1 MNYAPLLQ
9 AMKVLI
15 VDDER
20 LSRTIL
26 SRFVAKRFPFCDV
39 MEAENGLEALERV
52 NQDSPDAI
60 FLDLRMPIMN
70 GMEML
75 EALRNDPSHTETP
88 VIITSA
94 IQEKSI
100 VMRLTQLG
108 IEGYLLKPI
117 DIDGAYIR
125 IGKMLMAIRDQKG
138 KTKLPKLTNI
148 SVDKYHKILLVDDDP
163 TFRMFFASMIG
174 NRCEVVMAEDG
185 SEAYRL
191 AQENDLITD
200 VCISESIAEGS
211 GLQNRKF
218 LAKKLR
224 ELKRDRPIE
233 ILICSERD
241 VLREDEKGFFHGII
255 RRTFVQKL
263 FIESLLKKIFKDE
276 SKEGTFRHVVA
287 NQFGEKIQAVLI
299 TELPSFITENVAIL
313 DDKVA
318 NIVSNEHSE
327 SISVYVREGKIDIT
341 IGIDGMMEH
350 FEQLAL
356 LRGDTNY
363 RVTAQTNQIFQ
374 ETLNAIT
381 TIFVEILQKFSYS
394 AKVNKEPWKKQKT
407 DNRRVQIYSIP
418 FRFGSGE
425 EFVCRVWFN
434 DVS

>member
-1 MNYAPLLQ
+1 MNYAPILE

-39 MEAENGLEALERV
+39 MEAENGLEGLERV

-70 GMEML
+70 GIEML
-75 EALRNDPSHTETP
+75 EALRNDPFHTETP

-94 IQEKSI
+94 IQEKSV

-125 IGKMLMAIRDQKG
+125 IGKMLLSIRDQKG
-138 KTKLPKLTNI
+138 KPKLPKITNL
-148 SVDKYHKILLVDDDP
+148 SVEKYHKILLVDDDP

-174 NRCEVVMAEDG
+174 NRCEVLMADDG
-185 SEAYRL
+185 SEAYRV
-191 AQENDLITD
+191 AQENELITD
-200 VCISESIAEGS
+200 VCISENLAEGN

-224 ELKRDRPIE
+224 ELKRERPIE

-241 VLREDEKGFFHGII
+241 KLNEDEKPFFQGII

-263 FIESLLKKIFKDE
+263 FIESLLKKIFKDD

-287 NQFGEKIQAVLI
+287 NQFGEKIQAALV

-327 SISVYVREGKIDIT
+327 SISVYVREGKIDIS
-341 IGIDGMMEH
+341 IGIDGMMLH
-350 FEQLAL
+350 FEQLAR
-356 LRGDTNY
+356 LRGDSNY
-363 RVTAQTNQIFQ
+363 KATSNTNQIFQ

-381 TIFVEILQKFSYS
+381 TIFLEILKKFNYS
-394 AKVNKEPWKKQKT
+394 AKVNTESWKKQKE

>member
-1 MNYAPLLQ
+1 MNYAPILE

-70 GMEML
+70 GIEML
-75 EALRNDPSHTETP
+75 EALRSNPSHTETP

-117 DIDGAYIR
+117 DIDGAYVR

-138 KTKLPKLTNI
+138 KANLPKITNI
-148 SVDKYHKILLVDDDP
+148 SVEKYHKILLVDDDA

-174 NRCEVVMAEDG
+174 NRCEVVFAENG
-185 SEAYRL
+185 NEAFRI
-191 AQENDLITD
+191 AQENERITD
-200 VCISESIAEGS
+200 VCISENLPEGT

-224 ELKRDRPIE
+224 ELKRERPIE
-233 ILICSERD
+233 ILICTERES
-241 VLREDEKGFFHGII
+241 LREDERLFFQGII

-263 FIESLLKKIFKDE
+263 FIESLLKKIFKDD
-276 SKEGTFRHVVA
+276 SKEGAFRHVVA
-287 NQFGEKIQAVLI
+287 NQFGEKIQAALI

-313 DDKVA
+313 DDRVA

-327 SISVYVREGKIDIT
+327 SISVYVQEGKIDIT
-341 IGIDGMMEH
+341 ISIDGLMQH
-350 FEQLAL
+350 FEQLAR
-356 LRGDTNY
+356 LRGDITYQSSIHINQ
-363 RVTAQTNQIFQ
+363 VFQT
-374 ETLNAIT
+374 TLNAIT
-381 TIFVEILQKFSYS
+381 KIFVEILKKFSYG
-394 AKVNKEPWKKQKT
+394 AKVNKEPWKNQNTKM
-407 DNRRVQIYSIP
+407 RRVQIYSIP

-434 DVS
+434 DVT

>member
-1 MNYAPLLQ
+1 
-9 AMKVLI
+9 MKVLI

-26 SRFVAKRFPFCDV
+26 SRFVSKRFPFCNV
-39 MEAENGLEALERV
+39 VEAENGLDALERIS
-52 NQDSPDAI
+52 QDSPDAI

-117 DIDGAYIR
+117 DIDTAYIR
-125 IGKMLMAIRDQKG
+125 IGKLLLAIRDQKG
-138 KTKLPKLTNI
+138 KPKLPKVTDITIEKN
-148 SVDKYHKILLVDDDP
+148 HKILLVDDDP
-163 TFRMFFASMIG
+163 TFRMFFTSMIG
-174 NRCEVVMAEDG
+174 NRCEVIIAEDG

-200 VCISESIAEGS
+200 VCISENLPEGT

-224 ELKRDRPIE
+224 QLKRERPLE
-233 ILICSERD
+233 ILICSERNT
-241 VLREDEKGFFHGII
+241 LREDEKTFFQGII
-255 RRTFVQKL
+255 LRTFVQKL

-276 SKEGTFRHVVA
+276 SKEGAFRHVVT
-287 NQFGEKIQAVLI
+287 NQFSEKIQAALI

-313 DDKVA
+313 EDKVA

-327 SISVYVREGKIDIT
+327 TINVYVKEGKIDIT
-341 IGIDGMMEH
+341 IGIEGMVVD
-350 FEQLAL
+350 FNNLAQ
-356 LRGDTNY
+356 LRGDPNY
-363 RVTAQTNQIFQ
+363 IANAHNNQIFQ

-381 TIFVEILQKFSYS
+381 TIFLEILKKFNYS
-394 AKVNKEPWKKQKT
+394 AKVNKEPWKKQT
-407 DNRRVQIYSIP
+407 AEIRRVQIYSIP